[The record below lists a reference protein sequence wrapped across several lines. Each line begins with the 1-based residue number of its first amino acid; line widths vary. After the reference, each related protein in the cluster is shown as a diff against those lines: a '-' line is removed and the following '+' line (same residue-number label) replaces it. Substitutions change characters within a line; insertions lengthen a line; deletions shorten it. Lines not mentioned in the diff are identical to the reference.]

1 VRGRLGR
8 PSEAEQ
14 ALVPRLT
21 GQPIGLLAS
30 IARAFSR
37 RLDGSAVNA
46 FARFDGHGERI
57 KARRATGRRSTEANV
72 KSFKPPA
79 GKVDHIEFEETMPG
93 FGLRV
98 RGGKARYYV
107 AQYRVGRRSDRT
119 TLGNAS
125 KVTLADA
132 KAHAKRCSI

>member
-8 PSEAEQ
+8 PSEAEH

-57 KARRATGRRSTEANV
+57 KARRATGRRSSICWGLGWCRHTGAGRSV
-72 KSFKPPA
+72 DPPKCRA
-79 GKVDHIEFEETMPG
+79 TGPCF
-93 FGLRV
+93 
-98 RGGKARYYV
+98 
-107 AQYRVGRRSDRT
+107 QC
-119 TLGNAS
+119 AS
-125 KVTLADA
+125 KFW
-132 KAHAKRCSI
+132 KHKRLWKLLI